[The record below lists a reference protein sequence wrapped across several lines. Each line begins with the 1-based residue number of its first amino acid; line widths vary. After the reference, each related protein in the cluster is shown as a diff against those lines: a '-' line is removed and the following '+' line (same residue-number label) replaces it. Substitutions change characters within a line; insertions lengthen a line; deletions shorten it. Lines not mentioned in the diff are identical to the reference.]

1 MKLKRY
7 VDMIIVMTKDAKHK
21 EVENVLMHVQKLGL
35 EFSILRNDEKTI
47 ILTQQSYDINSDIFK
62 ALPKVEYVVTINE
75 DYKLVYKD
83 INNLETKIRVGDV
96 VIGGKEITMIAGPCS
111 IESREQ
117 LFKIARHL
125 KNSGVRIFRAGAFKF
140 RTSPYSFQGL
150 GFKGLELLKE
160 LKDETGMLIVSEILD
175 YHDLP
180 EFEKVVDI
188 LQIGARNMHNI
199 NLLKAVGESKFP
211 VLLKRNYSATL
222 KEFLFSAEYILM
234 GGNKN
239 VILCERGI
247 RTFSDFTRNTLDISI
262 VPAIKQRS
270 HLPVIVDPSHATGK
284 RDLIIPVSLA
294 ALAAGADGL
303 IVEVH
308 HQPDLA
314 YSDSDQA
321 IRLEQFDELLQRSRK
336 IAEAIGRKL

>member
-1 MKLKRY
+1 
-7 VDMIIVMTKDAKHK
+7 MIIVMNKDAQHN
-21 EVENVLMHVQKLGL
+21 EIENVLMLIQKLGL
-35 EFSILRNDEKTI
+35 EFSILKNENNTV
-47 ILTQQSYDINSDIFK
+47 ILTQPSYDINSELFK
-62 ALPKVEYVVTINE
+62 SLPKVEYVVTLNE

-83 INNLETKIRVGDV
+83 INNLETKIKVGDI
-96 VIGGKEITMIAGPCS
+96 VIGGNELTMIAGPCS
-111 IESREQ
+111 IESKDQ
-117 LFKIARHL
+117 LFRIALHL
-125 KNSGVRIFRAGAFKF
+125 KNSGVKIIRAGAFKF

-150 GFKGLELLKE
+150 GYKGLELLKE
-160 LKDETGMLIVSEILD
+160 LKEETGLMVISEILD
-175 YHDLP
+175 HHDLP

-199 NLLKAVGESKFP
+199 NLLKAVGESSKP
-211 VLLKRNYSATL
+211 VLLKRSYSATL

-247 RTFSDFTRNTLDISI
+247 RTFSDYTRNTLDISI

-294 ALAAGADGL
+294 AIAAGADGL
-303 IVEVH
+303 MIEVH
-308 HQPDLA
+308 HTPELA
-314 YSDSDQA
+314 YSDSEQA
-321 IRLEQFDELLQRSRK
+321 IRLEQFDDLINRAK
-336 IAEAIGRKL
+336 KVAEAVGRKL